1 MGQMILEPEE
11 RSTTSSSMPRC
22 HFCVFNARGYGTVAS
37 GVIEISDFTHVLFRS
52 YDQSSTT
59 AKRQMQAHNHEEELP
74 LQSRSHTADS
84 VPMASPTAMLHGA
97 EPQVHPFPPYK
108 HDAMIYQDR
117 SLLRRVLVLLAS
129 GWIWETVSFLAGG
142 AFFGIFLWLLFK
154 YDGKLVET
162 WADNAPISG
171 LFKTLP
177 AAISFLATLMRGAML
192 YPVLS
197 AMGQLKWHHFRR
209 TRPVYHFEVID
220 KATRGYLG
228 SFFQLLSGAAL

>member
-1 MGQMILEPEE
+1 
-11 RSTTSSSMPRC
+11 
-22 HFCVFNARGYGTVAS
+22 
-37 GVIEISDFTHVLFRS
+37 
-52 YDQSSTT
+52 
-59 AKRQMQAHNHEEELP
+59 MQAHNHEEELW
-74 LQSRSHTADS
+74 SHTADS
-84 VPMASPTAMLHGA
+84 GPMASPTAMLHGA
-97 EPQVHPFPPYK
+97 EPQVHPFLPYK
-108 HDAMIYQDR
+108 HDVVIYQDR
-117 SLLRRVLVLLAS
+117 SLLRPVLVLLAS
-129 GWIWETVSFLAGG
+129 CWIWETVSFLAAG

-162 WADNAPISG
+162 WADNGPISG

-209 TRPVYHFEVID
+209 TRPMYDFEVID

-228 SFFQLLSGAAL
+228 CVFQLLSGTAL